1 VEKSYGSRGSLGM
14 INLKE
19 RAELVEG
26 TINIE
31 SAPGQGTRITL
42 LVPISKDS
50 I

>member
-1 VEKSYGSRGSLGM
+1 VERDYASRGSLGM
-14 INLKE
+14 INLRE

-26 TINIE
+26 TISIE

-42 LVPISKDS
+42 IVPIDRDP